1 MNSHP
6 AINAAKRGLTM
17 KDGMPSIAN
26 PGTGLHVREP
36 RAHTYRDAG
45 VVAAILLVIAFF
57 VAQAIWL

>member
-1 MNSHP
+1 
-6 AINAAKRGLTM
+6 M

-45 VVAAILLVIAFF
+45 VVAAILFVIAFF